1 MLNTDEVRR
10 AASSPLTWLKSALK
24 TTGSGNGDNG
34 ELTPRRAISCRL
46 TFTQLNL
53 QQQPLLFLATAF
65 IGGLLGGAKFS
76 LPLSGWFILAASLW
90 LIAGMG
96 LFAQRGESIVTML
109 LLAGCFTSGGMWWQL
124 NEAGVSESRVRKLFE
139 YGELTPAEPVEV
151 RGRLKQAPELAP
163 DRIYLPLEVERVAS
177 LMRERAA
184 SGTVQLVVPFVDEQA
199 RADYDAL
206 QLDYGRRVRV
216 LAYLTPARGY
226 RNPGAPDFDDMLEHR
241 GYDATGSIKSP
252 LLIEPLGE
260 GEPNRF
266 LLALYHLRARAIAVI
281 LRSFQQP
288 TSGLLVAALFG
299 NRYFLSRETA
309 EVFRASGTFHLLVI
323 SGLHVAMIAA
333 VTLWVT
339 ARWIKS
345 RLLRYGLVIVFL
357 WSYAIMVGA
366 QASVLRAVVMLSVA
380 LIAQLIFRTA
390 IGANTLAAAALI
402 LLTWQPREL
411 FNPAF
416 QLSFLT
422 VLIITTVVAPLLLRL
437 QSIGRWRP
445 TALTPYPP
453 RAPGWVKWSAE
464 LLFWDEAAF
473 RQELAQSPIRYRLD
487 KARAASALSRTRL
500 GRAVQCGLAWAAA
513 AALTTTILQVALL
526 PLMIAYF
533 HRASLVS
540 PIANVIESA
549 MVFILMIAGGA
560 YLLIYAISTGIAL
573 KLSGAINAL
582 GLLTAN
588 AASPLLQWRGA
599 NLRLPDYGASSAS
612 IYICFFALLGVL
624 IVALNR
630 WNPLEKGEEGEAKKQ
645 KFGRRTMVAISSAA
659 LGLLCWL
666 LVKYPFPHQYEP
678 GRLSLT
684 FLDVGQGD
692 AMLISLPRGS
702 VMLIDSGGRPSFS
715 QDQADNE
722 IELPFVEDRLGI
734 GEAAVA
740 PYLWRHGIKRIDLLV
755 ITHGHA
761 DHMEGFNDIIRSFDI
776 GAVLTG
782 VISRGDAQFE
792 QLRRAIEKAGV
803 PLRLIRRGDG
813 FELDGVRF
821 EVLSPFRDQ
830 AASGAAGNN
839 ESLVLRI
846 SYGIHSFLLTGDIER
861 EAEERLIAA
870 GEDLRADVLKVAH
883 HGSSTSSTAEFLQ
896 RVQPRYA
903 VISAA
908 SPNPFGHPHPE
919 VLDRLRQVGAQIL
932 QTSSC
937 GAITI
942 STNGHELRVSTFVKC
957 Q

>member
-1 MLNTDEVRR
+1 M
-10 AASSPLTWLKSALK
+10 
-24 TTGSGNGDNG
+24 
-34 ELTPRRAISCRL
+34 SCRL
-46 TFTQLNL
+46 TFTRLNL

-76 LPLSGWFILAASLW
+76 LSLPMWFILAVSLW
-90 LIAGMG
+90 LIAGVG
-96 LFAQRGESIVTML
+96 LLAQRGESIVTML
-109 LLAGCFTSGGMWWQL
+109 LLAGCFTGGGMWWQL
-124 NEAGVSESRVRKLFE
+124 NEASLSESRVRKLFE
-139 YGELTPAEPVEV
+139 RGQLTAAEPVEV
-151 RGRLKQAPELAP
+151 WGRLKQAPELAP
-163 DRIYLPLEVERVAS
+163 DRIYLSLEVERVAS

-226 RNPGAPDFDDMLEHR
+226 RNPGAPDFDQMLEHR

-252 LLIEPLGE
+252 LLIEPLGK
-260 GEPNRF
+260 GEPNRL

-299 NRYFLSRETA
+299 NRYFLGHETA

-323 SGLHVAMIAA
+323 SGLHVAMIAVVA
-333 VTLWVT
+333 LWVT

-345 RLLRYGLVIVFL
+345 RLLRYSLVIAFL
-357 WSYAIMVGA
+357 WSYALMVGA

-390 IGANTLAAAALI
+390 LSANTLAAAALT
-402 LLTWQPREL
+402 LLIWQPREL

-422 VLIITTVVAPLLLRL
+422 VLMITTVAAPLLLRL
-437 QSIGRWRP
+437 QSIGQWRP

-487 KARAASALSRTRL
+487 KAQAASALSRTRL
-500 GRAVQCGLAWAAA
+500 GRAVQWGLAWAVA

-526 PLMIAYF
+526 PLMIGYF
-533 HRASLVS
+533 HRVSLVS
-540 PIANVIESA
+540 PIANVIESTL
-549 MVFILMIAGGA
+549 VFILLIAGGA
-560 YLLIYAISTGIAL
+560 YLLVYATSAGIAL
-573 KLSGAINAL
+573 KFSGAINAL
-582 GLLTAN
+582 GLVTAN

-599 NLRLPDYGASSAS
+599 SLRVPDYGASSAL
-612 IYICFFALLGVL
+612 IYTGFFALLGAL

-630 WNPLEKGEEGEAKKQ
+630 WNPLEKGGEGEAKRR
-645 KFGRRTMVAISSAA
+645 KFGRRIYVLSLAA

-678 GRLSLT
+678 GRLSMT
-684 FLDVGQGD
+684 FLDVGQGE
-692 AMLISLPRGS
+692 AIAISFPRGG
-702 VMLIDSGGRPSFS
+702 VMLVDSGGRLPFT
-715 QDQADNE
+715 QDQTDNE
-722 IELPFVEDRLGI
+722 IEIPFMEDRLGV

-740 PYLWRHGIKRIDLLV
+740 PYLWRQGIKRIDLLV
-755 ITHGHA
+755 VTHGHA
-761 DHMEGFNDIIRSFDI
+761 DHMEGFNEIIRSFDI
-776 GAVLTG
+776 GAALTG
-782 VISRGDAQFE
+782 VIPQDEAQFA
-792 QLRRAIEKAGV
+792 QLHRALEEAGV

-813 FELDGVRF
+813 FELDGVRV
-821 EVLSPFRDQ
+821 EALSPFPDQ
-830 AASGAAGNN
+830 AVSGPADNN
-839 ESLVLRI
+839 DSLVLRI
-846 SYGIHSFLLTGDIER
+846 SYGERSFLLTGDIER

-870 GEDLRADVLKVAH
+870 GGDLRADVLKVAH
-883 HGSSTSSTAEFLQ
+883 HGSRTSSTAEFLQ

-908 SPNPFGHPHPE
+908 SPSPFGHPHQE
-919 VLDRLRQVGAQIL
+919 VVDRLRQAGAHIL

-942 STNGHELRVSTFVKC
+942 STDGHDLRLGTFVKC